1 MNYSTFVSDGF
12 RVTSI
17 YWHSIANCSDQ
28 VDYEHIG
35 GAPYI
40 YESLLGCR
48 FRVSPSAFFQTNSL
62 AAEVLYTTI
71 GESCGLISSSSSCND
86 SSECAEVDA
95 KRIKLDGVGGESVA
109 AAADGDGSSLTKE
122 AVGNGA
128 DKQSTVLLDI
138 CCGTGTIGQSILK
151 EFRKKNK
158 VFCIGIDIIE
168 AAVKDARENA
178 KSNGIKEDMC
188 RYIAGKAEDIFPS
201 LRFNVPSGFDLQH
214 STIVGVLDPPRCGV
228 HDKVVLG
235 CRTMETLRRL
245 VFVSCDPAAAMKNL
259 VDLCRPTSKKYA
271 GRAFKVVSIQPI
283 DMFPQTP
290 HIEWVVITCKAAV
303 AWEAKKS
310 LSVEDIE
317 VAPPQAH
324 EVRVKILH
332 SAVCHTDAY
341 TLDGCDPEGLFP
353 VVLGHEG
360 AGVVESVGEGV
371 TGFQPGDHVIPL
383 YVPQCKEC
391 EYCLNPK
398 TNLCQ
403 KIRISQ
409 GNGVLPNGTSRFS
422 CKGKALYHFMG
433 CSTFSEYTVVADISL
448 CKVNPQAPLEKVCLL
463 GCGIS
468 TGYGAVL
475 KTCQVE
481 PGSTVAVWGLG
492 AVGLAVI
499 MGAKSV
505 GAKKIVAIDVLDSKF
520 EKAREFGAT
529 DCVNPK
535 TIPDGKSLQSWLVE
549 NFDGGFDYTFE
560 CIGNVKTM
568 RQALEAAHK
577 GWGVSCII
585 GVAAAGQEISTRPF
599 QLVTGRTWKGSA
611 FGGRFC
617 TPFLILFRTFSCS
630 RRVVVFDIPFSY
642 PFKHSNSF
650 LV

>member
-1 MNYSTFVSDGF
+1 MKFDAYVTFKSPEDAQLAISKLDGLEVKKTVLKVALAQADEKKNREPQATSDRPFAPKTARESVTKLADMPYNEQLSQKTRTSSKLCERLLSEMRKASVHDVGQLASSKLLRKIKPSPKITAYRNKCEFTIGCTHDGKLCVGFVCGRFAQNEHHVISIADVDNITEMTKKIVEAVTDFVEKSGLPPFDEFARKGVWKMLTVREFGGDVMLIITVNPLKDQTEEEELKRKFCSRFLNYSTFVSDGF

-290 HIEWVVITCKAAV
+290 HIEWVV
-303 AWEAKKS
+303 
-310 LSVEDIE
+310 
-317 VAPPQAH
+317 
-324 EVRVKILH
+324 
-332 SAVCHTDAY
+332 
-341 TLDGCDPEGLFP
+341 
-353 VVLGHEG
+353 VLE
-360 AGVVESVGEGV
+360 
-371 TGFQPGDHVIPL
+371 
-383 YVPQCKEC
+383 
-391 EYCLNPK
+391 
-398 TNLCQ
+398 
-403 KIRISQ
+403 R
-409 GNGVLPNGTSRFS
+409 
-422 CKGKALYHFMG
+422 
-433 CSTFSEYTVVADISL
+433 
-448 CKVNPQAPLEKVCLL
+448 
-463 GCGIS
+463 
-468 TGYGAVL
+468 
-475 KTCQVE
+475 
-481 PGSTVAVWGLG
+481 
-492 AVGLAVI
+492 
-499 MGAKSV
+499 
-505 GAKKIVAIDVLDSKF
+505 
-520 EKAREFGAT
+520 
-529 DCVNPK
+529 
-535 TIPDGKSLQSWLVE
+535 
-549 NFDGGFDYTFE
+549 
-560 CIGNVKTM
+560 
-568 RQALEAAHK
+568 
-577 GWGVSCII
+577 
-585 GVAAAGQEISTRPF
+585 
-599 QLVTGRTWKGSA
+599 
-611 FGGRFC
+611 
-617 TPFLILFRTFSCS
+617 
-630 RRVVVFDIPFSY
+630 
-642 PFKHSNSF
+642 
-650 LV
+650 